1 MTNAPVG
8 PTPPAPAAPAEAAA
22 AGRRPRGPGS
32 GPRALV
38 DGPAGALLA
47 AIALGG
53 CGGHDATGRGGS
65 GGGRAEPGP
74 GALAAAASAAAARSA
89 AAGASAPAPA
99 APPEDGSPGGLRAR
113 ARRLL
118 GEAPLVDGHNDLPW
132 VIRTDKAAPRDV
144 ERYEIVRRR
153 DDGDT
158 DLPRLREGGVGT
170 QFWSVYVPG
179 EAAGRPYAVTQLEQ
193 IDIARRLIARHG
205 DALAFAGSAD
215 EVEAARARG
224 RVASL
229 LGIEGGHVIENS
241 LGALRMFYDLGAR
254 YMTLTH
260 NVTTD
265 WADAALDRPRHHGL
279 SAFGKEVVREMNR
292 LGMMVDLSHVSPE
305 VMRDALDVSE
315 APVLFSHSCARAVAD
330 HPRNVPDEALDRLA
344 KNGGVVMVTFV
355 PAFVSPE
362 AARWQRAL
370 DARARPPAPPGGAKA
385 AAPKSAADDEREAE
399 AARAAHAAHAGPRPK
414 ATLAQ
419 VADHIDHVRKRAGVD
434 HVGIGGDFYG
444 APLDDRV
451 VGLEDVSKYP
461 DLVAELLRRGWGDDD
476 VRKLTR
482 GNALRVL
489 REVEAAARQAREARP
504 PSNATREQLDRPA
517 R

>member
-1 MTNAPVG
+1 MTNASSG
-8 PTPPAPAAPAEAAA
+8 PNPSTDAARATSD
-22 AGRRPRGPGS
+22 GRRPRSPRQGAFARGAA
-32 GPRALV
+32 RALMV
-38 DGPAGALLA
+38 AGT
-47 AIALGG
+47 LGG
-53 CGGHDATGRGGS
+53 CGGHDAESKGDPGRV
-65 GGGRAEPGP
+65 EPGP
-74 GALAAAASAAAARSA
+74 GAVAAASSAAARSVA
-89 AAGASAPAPA
+89 ASSASA
-99 APPEDGSPGGLRAR
+99 APPEDMSPAGLKAR

-144 ERYEIVRRR
+144 ERYEIERRR

-179 EAAGRPYAVTQLEQ
+179 EAEGRPYAIKQLEQ
-193 IDIARRLIARHG
+193 LDIARRLVARHG
-205 DALAFAGSAD
+205 DALAFAGSID
-215 EVEAARARG
+215 EIEAARARG
-224 RVASL
+224 KVASL
-229 LGIEGGHVIENS
+229 FGIEGGHVIENS
-241 LGALRMFYDLGAR
+241 LGALRTFYDLGAR

-305 VMRDALDVSE
+305 VMRDALDVTE
-315 APVLFSHSCARAVAD
+315 APVIFSHSCARALAD
-330 HPRNVPDEALDRLA
+330 HPRNVPDEILERVP

-355 PAFVSPE
+355 PPFVSPE
-362 AARWQRAL
+362 TARWQRAL
-370 DARARPPAPPGGAKA
+370 DARTHAAPPGASGGTKA
-385 AAPKSAADDEREAE
+385 AGAPKAE
-399 AARAAHAAHAGPRPK
+399 GEDATRAAHIAQAGPRPK
-414 ATLAQ
+414 ATLVQ
-419 VADHIDHVRKRAGVD
+419 VADHIDHVRKHAGAD

-444 APLDDRV
+444 ASVEDRV

-461 DLVAELLRRGWGDDD
+461 DLIAELLRRGWSDDD

-489 REVEAAARQAREARP
+489 REVEAAARKAREARP
-504 PSNATREQLDRPA
+504 PSNATREQLDRPG